1 MYILQGGRGGVP
13 AAVLASPFRPIGQ
26 ERSPK
31 SAPQHVLTVTGQAKR
46 DITKKN
52 VDDNDYFVNLKNN

>member
-1 MYILQGGRGGVP
+1 MKRNEKLAITKYILQVGRGGFP

-31 SAPQHVLTVTGQAKR
+31 SAPQHVPTVSGQC
-46 DITKKN
+46 KKT
-52 VDDNDYFVNLKNN
+52 DNEHD